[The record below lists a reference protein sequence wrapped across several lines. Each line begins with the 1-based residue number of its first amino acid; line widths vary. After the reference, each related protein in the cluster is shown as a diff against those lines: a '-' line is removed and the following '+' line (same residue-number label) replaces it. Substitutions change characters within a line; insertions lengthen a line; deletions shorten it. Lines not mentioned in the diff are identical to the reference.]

1 MRDGAYNLWLRGFEP
16 KLTDDDESGR
26 RYLPS
31 AADKRPPARSSP
43 HVPAEVPWG
52 IARAVET
59 PAGEG
64 FPAGEDETE
73 GLVRG
78 IHGQTG
84 RAGPARH

>member
-31 AADKRPPARSSP
+31 VADKRPPARSSP

-52 IARAVET
+52 VARAVET
-59 PAGEG
+59 
-64 FPAGEDETE
+64 PAGEDETE

-84 RAGPARH
+84 RAGLARH